1 MILFWGLMLLPALG
15 FSQQEQPK
23 RVTVVVTAREI
34 VPEKEIVQLPADNTP
49 VATNTVHRGKT
60 APTKTPSSVKTATNQ
75 QKQSAKK
82 PLNTK
87 AATKPVVATFS
98 TKAQIGTKQKTVEE
112 TPAPKKVSS
121 VRPSIVDTTT
131 GKTNQ
136 TSNQLNNKDSSTV
149 KSESIQRQNASVTNG
164 TKASSFSYI
173 WIGSFLIIAG
183 LVLGL
188 LFGKPAFLIS
198 FVGVVFVVLGI
209 LI

>member
-1 MILFWGLMLLPALG
+1 MLLPALG

-23 RVTVVVTAREI
+23 RVSVVITAKAIVT
-34 VPEKEIVQLPADNTP
+34 EKEIVQIPADNTP
-49 VATNTVHRGKT
+49 IVTSPINTVPKGKAAPANKPGSINATT
-60 APTKTPSSVKTATNQ
+60 AL
-75 QKQSAKK
+75 QKQQAKS
-82 PLNTK
+82 LNTK
-87 AATKPVVATFS
+87 AQIPKPVVAS
-98 TKAQIGTKQKTVEE
+98 ASKKAQIETKQKAVEQ
-112 TPAPKKVSS
+112 TPHTNTASN
-121 VRPSIVDTTT
+121 VRTAITDTTLA
-131 GKTNQ
+131 KPNQ
-136 TSNQLNNKDSSTV
+136 TSNQLNRKDSSLA
-149 KSESIQRQNASVTNG
+149 KSESIQRQNAAVTNG

>member
-1 MILFWGLMLLPALG
+1 MLLPALG

-23 RVTVVVTAREI
+23 RVSVVVTAKEI
-34 VPEKEIVQLPADNTP
+34 VAEKEIVQIPANNTP
-49 VATNTVHRGKT
+49 IVTAPLNIAHKSKV
-60 APTKTPSSVKTATNQ
+60 APTKKLNPIKTTTAL
-75 QKQSAKK
+75 QKQSAKT

-87 AATKPVVATFS
+87 DQIPKPVVTTSS
-98 TKAQIGTKQKTVEE
+98 TKAQTETKQKAVEQIPH
-112 TPAPKKVSS
+112 TNTASN
-121 VRPSIVDTTT
+121 VRTGIADTTAA
-131 GKTNQ
+131 KPNQ
-136 TSNQLNNKDSSTV
+136 TSNQLNHKESSLA
-149 KSESIQRQNASVTNG
+149 KSESIQRQNAAVANG